1 MRNINL
7 SAYIKTELALF
18 ADVIADCVDR
28 VVPNKSDVEYDDDT
42 GALVKSFFTCDLI
55 SRTTLARKTLNIHQ
69 RDALELLWQSYAKE
83 CVFYN
88 YLYFG
93 VSKRFEVW
101 HTRSKF
107 SHLPDDASEIKEHIC
122 SMRKKRLA
130 MFAKLLR
137 EAAE

>member
-7 SAYIKTELALF
+7 SAFTKAELALF

-28 VVPNKSDVEYDDDT
+28 VVPNKDDAEYDDY
-42 GALVKSFFTCDLI
+42 GALVKSFFTCDLMI
-55 SRTTLARKTLNIHQ
+55 RTTLARKTLNRWQ

-88 YLYFG
+88 YLYLG
-93 VSKRFEVW
+93 EVSKRFEVW
-101 HTRSKF
+101 HARSKF
-107 SHLPDDASEIKEHIC
+107 AHLPVDASDIKEHIC
-122 SMRKKRLA
+122 SMRKQRLT